1 MFKVGDVV
9 KYGTNGICKVTDIAV
24 RDFLGAETEYYEL
37 KTTTGF
43 ESTFYVPTQNEA
55 LTSKMQHLLSKE
67 EAVRIIGEINDK
79 SIDWIEDD
87 KKRAAVYGTLL
98 KSNDRRDLLRLT
110 GLLYMKKQE
119 LEEKGR
125 KFHISDERIMNE
137 AERIIADE
145 LSAVFGIK
153 KSEVPAFI
161 LGILNSK

>member
-1 MFKVGDVV
+1 
-9 KYGTNGICKVTDIAV
+9 
-24 RDFLGAETEYYEL
+24 
-37 KTTTGF
+37 
-43 ESTFYVPTQNEA
+43 
-55 LTSKMQHLLSKE
+55 MQHLLSKE

-79 SIDWIEDD
+79 SLEWIEDD

-110 GLLYMKKQE
+110 GRLYMKKQE

>member
-24 RDFLGAETEYYEL
+24 RDFLGTETEYYEL

-43 ESTFYVPTQNEA
+43 ESTFYVPTQNVA

-79 SIDWIEDD
+79 SLEWIEDD

>member
-24 RDFLGAETEYYEL
+24 SDFLGTETEYYEL

-43 ESTFYVPTQNEA
+43 ESTFYVPTQNVA

-79 SIDWIEDD
+79 SIEWIEDD